1 MILASFITSKLL
13 TLLTISLIVLVGIII
28 YKRTLSKF
36 KKNTIDKENYCVL
49 FGLENQPSTGEIE
62 LFFTSEKSKNVKIN
76 LLKLDMSLHTAIKE
90 FDCTVGGNIVRFNTN
105 DVEDGDYFYQLLS
118 NNQNTMKKFTIK
130 NN

>member
-49 FGLENQPSTGEIE
+49 FGLENQPSKGEVE
-62 LFFTSEKSKNVKIN
+62 FFFTSEKSKNVKIN
-76 LLKLDMSLHTAIKE
+76 LLKLDMSLHTVIKE
-90 FDCTVGGNIVRFNTN
+90 LDCTVGGNIVRFNTTV
-105 DVEDGDYFYQLLS
+105 VEDGDYFYQLLS
-118 NNQNTMKKFTIK
+118 DNQNTMKKFTIK